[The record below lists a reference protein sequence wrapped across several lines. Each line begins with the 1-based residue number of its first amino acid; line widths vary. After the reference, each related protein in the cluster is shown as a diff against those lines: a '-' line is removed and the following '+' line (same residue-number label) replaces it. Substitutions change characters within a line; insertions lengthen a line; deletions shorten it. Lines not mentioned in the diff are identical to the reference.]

1 MEWQLS
7 DGQGIA
13 HLESRI
19 RKTAGK
25 TFSARYCV
33 EFIFMVIKFKLLM
46 KGKYGGALILCLLP
60 LLRLYR
66 N

>member
-33 EFIFMVIKFKLLM
+33 EFILMVIKFRILTI
-46 KGKYGGALILCLLP
+46 GKCGGLLILCLLA
-60 LLRLYR
+60 L
-66 N
+66 